1 MEAVIGNAPPIVMSQ
16 DVPDRECDGS
26 FFSFADTTERPVV
39 DVEDAHRIVAVTV
52 LPKHNQRFTVLVLS
66 GDGAGWQIKLLE
78 SGFDAVLCAILAND
92 VEMHAF
98 HHDVGV
104 IDEARERP
112 GEHLL
117 LPVDV
122 GGVDLDNESGV

>member
-1 MEAVIGNAPPIVMSQ
+1 MNRICSRTSQRQSAVSVIV
-16 DVPDRECDGS
+16 
-26 FFSFADTTERPVV
+26 
-39 DVEDAHRIVAVTV
+39 
-52 LPKHNQRFTVLVLS
+52 LL

-78 SGFDAVLCAILAND
+78 SGFDAVLCFSVLAD
-92 VEMHAF
+92 DIKMHTF